1 MKLFT
6 TLSSKKIIVT
16 HLYTIVTYSYNKK
29 YELKFLVISYAHLR
43 NKSNVKR
50 FLRKISE
57 KNLHERFLPRIF
69 QSSPE
74 FILLEMMLKGLF
86 NYVKSLLIRSFSG
99 PYFSHSDRIR
109 RNVEYLY
116 RTQSRF
122 GKYEPEKIRLPTLF
136 TQCLVPCQIFMM
148 KYFGNNN

>member
-6 TLSSKKIIVT
+6 TLNSKKIIVT
-16 HLYTIVTYSYNKK
+16 HRYTIVTYSYNKK
-29 YELKFLVISYAHLR
+29 YELKFLVISYVHLR
-43 NKSNVKR
+43 KKSNVKR

-74 FILLEMMLKGLF
+74 FILLEMMPKGLF

-99 PYFSHSDRIR
+99 PYFSHSDQIR
-109 RNVEYLY
+109 RNVKYFY
-116 RTQSRF
+116 RIQSRI
-122 GKYEPEKIRLPTLF
+122 GKIRTRKNPITDTFHAVFSALSNIYDEVF
-136 TQCLVPCQIFMM
+136 WQ
-148 KYFGNNN
+148 

>member
-1 MKLFT
+1 MRLKFLHEIIT
-6 TLSSKKIIVT
+6 TLNSKKIIVT
-16 HLYTIVTYSYNKK
+16 HRYTIVTYSYNKK
-29 YELKFLVISYAHLR
+29 YELKFLVISYVHLR

-86 NYVKSLLIRSFSG
+86 NYVKSLLIRSFLAFGLNTEKCGVSLS
-99 PYFSHSDRIR
+99 YSVQIRENTNQKKSDYRHFSRS
-109 RNVEYLY
+109 V
-116 RTQSRF
+116 
-122 GKYEPEKIRLPTLF
+122 
-136 TQCLVPCQIFMM
+136 
-148 KYFGNNN
+148 

>member
-29 YELKFLVISYAHLR
+29 YEFKFLVISYVHLR

-69 QSSPE
+69 QSRPE

-99 PYFSHSDRIR
+99 PYFSHSERIR

-122 GKYEPEKIRLPTLF
+122 GKIRTRKNPITDTFHAVFSALSNIYDEVF
-136 TQCLVPCQIFMM
+136 WQ
-148 KYFGNNN
+148 

>member
-6 TLSSKKIIVT
+6 TLNSKKIIVT
-16 HLYTIVTYSYNKK
+16 HRYTIVTYSYNKK
-29 YELKFLVISYAHLR
+29 YELKFLVISYVHLR
-43 NKSNVKR
+43 KKSNVKR

-57 KNLHERFLPRIF
+57 KNLHERFCQEFFRAAQNLYFWRWCPKAYLTTWKVSLYGVFLVRISHIRTKYGEMWSISIVF
-69 QSSPE
+69 SPE
-74 FILLEMMLKGLF
+74 L
-86 NYVKSLLIRSFSG
+86 
-99 PYFSHSDRIR
+99 
-109 RNVEYLY
+109 
-116 RTQSRF
+116 

>member
-29 YELKFLVISYAHLR
+29 YELKFLVISYVHLR

-57 KNLHERFLPRIF
+57 KNVHERFLPRIF

-122 GKYEPEKIRLPTLF
+122 GKIRTRKNPITDTFHAVFSALSNIYDEVF
-136 TQCLVPCQIFMM
+136 WQ
-148 KYFGNNN
+148 

>member
-1 MKLFT
+1 MRLKFLNEIIT
-6 TLSSKKIIVT
+6 TLNSKKIIVT
-16 HLYTIVTYSYNKK
+16 HRYTIVTYSYNKK
-29 YELKFLVISYAHLR
+29 YELKFLVISYVHLR

-86 NYVKSLLIRSFSG
+86 NYVKSLLIRSFLAFGLNTEKCGVSLS
-99 PYFSHSDRIR
+99 YSVQIRENTNQKKSDYRHFSRS
-109 RNVEYLY
+109 V
-116 RTQSRF
+116 
-122 GKYEPEKIRLPTLF
+122 
-136 TQCLVPCQIFMM
+136 
-148 KYFGNNN
+148 

>member
-1 MKLFT
+1 MRLKFLHEIIT
-6 TLSSKKIIVT
+6 TLNSKKIIVT
-16 HLYTIVTYSYNKK
+16 HRYTIVTYSYNKK
-29 YELKFLVISYAHLR
+29 YELKFLVISYVHLR

-86 NYVKSLLIRSFSG
+86 NYVKSLLIRSFLAFGLNTEKCGVSLS
-99 PYFSHSDRIR
+99 YSVQIRENTNQKKSDYQHFSRS
-109 RNVEYLY
+109 V
-116 RTQSRF
+116 
-122 GKYEPEKIRLPTLF
+122 
-136 TQCLVPCQIFMM
+136 
-148 KYFGNNN
+148 

>member
-6 TLSSKKIIVT
+6 TLNSKKIIVT
-16 HLYTIVTYSYNKK
+16 HRYTIVTYSYNKK
-29 YELKFLVISYAHLR
+29 YELKFLVISLCYVHLR
-43 NKSNVKR
+43 SKSNVKR

-74 FILLEMMLKGLF
+74 FIFLEMMLKGLF

-99 PYFSHSDRIR
+99 PYFSHSDWIR
-109 RNVEYLY
+109 WNVNLY
-116 RTQSRF
+116 RIQSRF
-122 GKYEPEKIRLPTLF
+122 GKIRTRKNPITDTFHAVFSALSNIYDEVF
-136 TQCLVPCQIFMM
+136 WQ
-148 KYFGNNN
+148 

>member
-6 TLSSKKIIVT
+6 TLNSKKIIVT
-16 HLYTIVTYSYNKK
+16 HRYIIVTYSYNKK
-29 YELKFLVISYAHLR
+29 YELKFLVISYVHLR

-57 KNLHERFLPRIF
+57 KNLHERFLPRTF

-86 NYVKSLLIRSFSG
+86 NYVKSLLIRSFLAFGLNTEKCGVSLS
-99 PYFSHSDRIR
+99 YSVQIRENTNQKKSDYQHFSRS
-109 RNVEYLY
+109 V
-116 RTQSRF
+116 
-122 GKYEPEKIRLPTLF
+122 
-136 TQCLVPCQIFMM
+136 
-148 KYFGNNN
+148 

>member
-6 TLSSKKIIVT
+6 TLNSKKIIVT
-16 HLYTIVTYSYNKK
+16 HRYIIVTYSYNKK

-50 FLRKISE
+50 FLKKISE

-86 NYVKSLLIRSFSG
+86 NYVKSLLIRSFLAFGLNTEKCGVSLS
-99 PYFSHSDRIR
+99 YSVQIRENTNQKKSDYQHFSRS
-109 RNVEYLY
+109 V
-116 RTQSRF
+116 
-122 GKYEPEKIRLPTLF
+122 
-136 TQCLVPCQIFMM
+136 
-148 KYFGNNN
+148 

>member
-6 TLSSKKIIVT
+6 TLNSKKIIVT
-16 HLYTIVTYSYNKK
+16 HRYTIVTYSYNKK
-29 YELKFLVISYAHLR
+29 YELKFLVISYVHLR

-86 NYVKSLLIRSFSG
+86 NYVKSLLIRSFLAFGLNTEKCGVSLS
-99 PYFSHSDRIR
+99 YSVQIRENTNQKKSDYQHFSRS
-109 RNVEYLY
+109 V
-116 RTQSRF
+116 
-122 GKYEPEKIRLPTLF
+122 
-136 TQCLVPCQIFMM
+136 
-148 KYFGNNN
+148 

>member
-6 TLSSKKIIVT
+6 TLNSKKIIVT
-16 HLYTIVTYSYNKK
+16 HRYIIVTYSYNKK
-29 YELKFLVISYAHLR
+29 YELKFLVISYVHLR
-43 NKSNVKR
+43 KKSNVKR

-122 GKYEPEKIRLPTLF
+122 GKIRTRKNPITDTFHAVFSALSNIYDEVF
-136 TQCLVPCQIFMM
+136 WQ
-148 KYFGNNN
+148 

>member
-29 YELKFLVISYAHLR
+29 YELKFLVISYVHLR

-86 NYVKSLLIRSFSG
+86 NYVKSPLIRSFSG

-122 GKYEPEKIRLPTLF
+122 GKIRSRKNPITDTFHAVFSALSNIYDEVF
-136 TQCLVPCQIFMM
+136 WQ
-148 KYFGNNN
+148 

>member
-1 MKLFT
+1 MRLKFLHEIIT
-6 TLSSKKIIVT
+6 TLNSKKIIVT
-16 HLYTIVTYSYNKK
+16 HRYTIVTYSYNKK
-29 YELKFLVISYAHLR
+29 YELKFLVISYVHLR

-86 NYVKSLLIRSFSG
+86 KYVKSLLIRSFLAFGLNTEKCGVSLS
-99 PYFSHSDRIR
+99 YSVQIRENTNQKKSDYRHFSRS
-109 RNVEYLY
+109 V
-116 RTQSRF
+116 
-122 GKYEPEKIRLPTLF
+122 
-136 TQCLVPCQIFMM
+136 
-148 KYFGNNN
+148 

>member
-6 TLSSKKIIVT
+6 TLNSKKIIVT
-16 HLYTIVTYSYNKK
+16 HRYIIVTYSYNKK
-29 YELKFLVISYAHLR
+29 YELKFLVISYVHLR

-86 NYVKSLLIRSFSG
+86 NYVKSLLIRSFLAFGLNTEKCGVSLS
-99 PYFSHSDRIR
+99 YSVQIRENTNQKKSDYQHFSRS
-109 RNVEYLY
+109 V
-116 RTQSRF
+116 
-122 GKYEPEKIRLPTLF
+122 
-136 TQCLVPCQIFMM
+136 
-148 KYFGNNN
+148 

>member
-29 YELKFLVISYAHLR
+29 YELKFLVISYVHLR

-86 NYVKSLLIRSFSG
+86 NYMKSLLIRSFSG

-122 GKYEPEKIRLPTLF
+122 GKIRTRKNPITDTFHAVFSALSNIYDEVF
-136 TQCLVPCQIFMM
+136 WQ
-148 KYFGNNN
+148 

>member
-6 TLSSKKIIVT
+6 TLNSKKIIVT
-16 HLYTIVTYSYNKK
+16 HRYIIVTYSYNKK
-29 YELKFLVISYAHLR
+29 YELKFLVISYVHLR
-43 NKSNVKR
+43 NKINVKR

-86 NYVKSLLIRSFSG
+86 NYVKSLLIRSFLAFGLNTKKCGVSLS
-99 PYFSHSDRIR
+99 YSVQIRENTNQKKSDYRHFSRS
-109 RNVEYLY
+109 V
-116 RTQSRF
+116 
-122 GKYEPEKIRLPTLF
+122 
-136 TQCLVPCQIFMM
+136 
-148 KYFGNNN
+148 

>member
-6 TLSSKKIIVT
+6 TLNSKKIIVT
-16 HLYTIVTYSYNKK
+16 HRYIIVTYSYNKK
-29 YELKFLVISYAHLR
+29 YELKFLVISYVHLR

-57 KNLHERFLPRIF
+57 KNLHERFLPRTF

-86 NYVKSLLIRSFSG
+86 KYVKSLLIRSFLAFGLNTKKCGVSLS
-99 PYFSHSDRIR
+99 YSVQIRENTNQKKSDYRHFSRS
-109 RNVEYLY
+109 V
-116 RTQSRF
+116 
-122 GKYEPEKIRLPTLF
+122 
-136 TQCLVPCQIFMM
+136 
-148 KYFGNNN
+148 

>member
-6 TLSSKKIIVT
+6 TLNSKKIIVT

-29 YELKFLVISYAHLR
+29 YELKFLVISYVHLR
-43 NKSNVKR
+43 NKINVKR

-74 FILLEMMLKGLF
+74 FILLEMMLKGLV
-86 NYVKSLLIRSFSG
+86 NYVKNLLIRSFSG

-122 GKYEPEKIRLPTLF
+122 GKIRTRKNPITDTFHAVFSALSNIYDEVF
-136 TQCLVPCQIFMM
+136 WQ
-148 KYFGNNN
+148 

>member
-6 TLSSKKIIVT
+6 TLNSKKIIVT
-16 HLYTIVTYSYNKK
+16 HRYIIVTYSHNKK
-29 YELKFLVISYAHLR
+29 YELKFLVISYVHLR

-57 KNLHERFLPRIF
+57 KNVHERFLPRIF

-122 GKYEPEKIRLPTLF
+122 GKIRTRKNPITDTFHAVFSALSNIYDEVF
-136 TQCLVPCQIFMM
+136 WQ
-148 KYFGNNN
+148 